1 MTTPRELTDKTYDD
15 QDEDENADHNND
27 DQENDD
33 DDWCDD
39 TDEDKKFGE
48 NDDDDKDDN
57 DSAKAGGWLPANPFP
72 QTPITLVVTAIHCCV
87 GNQESENRKVDRD
100 LIVTCFEID
109 KYVSYT
115 RFWSY
120 PNITD

>member
-27 DQENDD
+27 DQENYD
-33 DDWCDD
+33 DD
-39 TDEDKKFGE
+39 TDEDEKY
-48 NDDDDKDDN
+48 DDDKDDN

-87 GNQESENRKVDRD
+87 WNQESENRKVDRD
-100 LIVTCFEID
+100 LIVTGFEID

-115 RFWSY
+115 PHIILS
-120 PNITD
+120 PNK

>member
-33 DDWCDD
+33 DD
-39 TDEDKKFGE
+39 TDEDKEFGE
-48 NDDDDKDDN
+48 NDDDYKDDN

-87 GNQESENRKVDRD
+87 WNQESENRKVDRD
-100 LIVTCFEID
+100 LIVTGFEID

-115 RFWSY
+115 PHIILS
-120 PNITD
+120 PNK